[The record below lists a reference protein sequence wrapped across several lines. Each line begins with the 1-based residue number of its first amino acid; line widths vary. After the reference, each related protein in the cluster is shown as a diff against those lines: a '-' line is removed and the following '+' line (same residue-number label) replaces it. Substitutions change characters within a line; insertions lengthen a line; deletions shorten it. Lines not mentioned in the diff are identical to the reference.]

1 MFTYLYNALA
11 LFPLKSWSNGIRVMA
26 NWFYDVSNLSW
37 LYMYSTLSNGYP
49 IQDSKVEEDTTQLE
63 KMSIVH
69 DVIRGVIH

>member
-1 MFTYLYNALA
+1 
-11 LFPLKSWSNGIRVMA
+11 
-26 NWFYDVSNLSW
+26 
-37 LYMYSTLSNGYP
+37 MYSTLSNGYP